1 MTEGLFVLTIIF
13 VAYIVYVTINDNKK
27 SSKSETQK
35 AKDVTPIVTLKQS
48 IPEPIKAKTIAT
60 AITAA
65 QPAKKPTKPPVTKQT
80 VVEPIKA
87 KTPTTVA
94 TKTAGKPA
102 VAKASTPSV
111 EKPLQTTI
119 TTKAAAIQITEKKG
133 LRNPLTGEITTSYSN
148 YRFTKRWIK
157 DALVL
162 EGLVSKVYSNTELN
176 AAIETTIKSA
186 LVKLEAIDKY
196 KP

>member
-35 AKDVTPIVTLKQS
+35 AKDITPIVTLKQS

-87 KTPTTVA
+87 KAPTTVA
-94 TKTAGKPA
+94 TKTVGKPV
-102 VAKASTPSV
+102 VAKATTPSV
-111 EKPLQTTI
+111 EKPKQTTI
-119 TTKAAAIQITEKKG
+119 ATKAAATQLTEKKG
-133 LRNPLTGEITTSYSN
+133 LRNPLTGEVTTSYSN

-157 DALVL
+157 DALVV

>member
-35 AKDVTPIVTLKQS
+35 TKDVTPIVTLKQS

-65 QPAKKPTKPPVTKQT
+65 QPTKKPTKPPVTKQT

-94 TKTAGKPA
+94 TKPVGKPA
-102 VAKASTPSV
+102 VAKATTPSV
-111 EKPLQTTI
+111 EKPPQTTI
-119 TTKAAAIQITEKKG
+119 VAKAAATQITEKKG

-157 DALVL
+157 DALVV

>member
-35 AKDVTPIVTLKQS
+35 AKDITPIVTLKQS
-48 IPEPIKAKTIAT
+48 TPEPIKAKTIAT

-94 TKTAGKPA
+94 TKTVAKPV
-102 VAKASTPSV
+102 VAKATTPSV
-111 EKPLQTTI
+111 EKPKQTTI
-119 TTKAAAIQITEKKG
+119 VAKATATPITEKKG
-133 LRNPLTGEITTSYSN
+133 LRNPLTGEVTTSYSN

-157 DALVL
+157 DALVV